1 MKEHK
6 KLIEK
11 GIPEDVPPGL
21 LGVRVS
27 KHLCTLLHAEVE
39 VGQLTL

>member
-11 GIPEDVPPGL
+11 GKPEDVPEGF
-21 LGVRVS
+21 RFKTVS
-27 KHLCTLLHAEVE
+27 YLSSE
-39 VGQLTL
+39 